1 MSVVDVRDIA
11 SIAAKALTGS
21 GHEGKNYEI
30 TGPEAVTHADMAD
43 RMSLALGKTIKFVD
57 VPPKVFKDALLGFG
71 MPAWQAGGLVEDYES
86 YRLGEAEMV
95 TSTVLDLTG
104 DKAVTFFRFAQDYA
118 AKFLAKAAGAP

>member
-1 MSVVDVRDIA
+1 MRG
-11 SIAAKALTGS
+11 KATRS
-21 GHEGKNYEI
+21 P
-30 TGPEAVTHADMAD
+30 GPKLVTHADMAD

-71 MPAWQAGGLVEDYES
+71 MPAWQAGGLVEDYER
-86 YRLGEAEMV
+86 YRQGEAERV

-104 DKAVTFFRFAQDYA
+104 DRPITFFRFAQDYA